1 MTRYLIGVDT
11 TDTAEKLVSYLQD
24 RVTDDDTVYA
34 VNSLYGES
42 ETSDAE
48 VVEGRE
54 ATEYV
59 EDHLP
64 DVDAHQLIRGHSPQE
79 DLVQFADEHAVEE
92 LVIGIRKRSPT
103 GKLVFGS
110 TAQDLL
116 LETTRPTVVVPLTDA

>member
-54 ATEYV
+54 ATEHV

-64 DVDAHQLIRGHSPQE
+64 DVDAHQLIRGNSPQE

>member
-24 RVTDDDTVYA
+24 RVTDDDTVYV

-42 ETSDAE
+42 ETSDAD

-59 EDHLP
+59 ADHLP
-64 DVDAHQLIRGHSPQE
+64 NVDAHQLIRGNSPQE
-79 DLVQFADEHAVEE
+79 DLVQFADEYAVEE

>member
-24 RVTDDDTVYA
+24 RVTDEDTVYA

-64 DVDAHQLIRGHSPQE
+64 DVDAHQLIRGNSPQE

>member
-64 DVDAHQLIRGHSPQE
+64 DVDAHQLIRGNSPQE